1 MAFEP
6 LYNEMKTMRTGIL
19 AGVGALVLFAAAPPA
34 FADGPGR
41 TAHAGSARMDTA
53 KEMCTSWTLVM
64 TVGGLSVAMGVLGMK
79 QAS

>member
-41 TAHAGSARMDTA
+41 TAHPGNVRMDAA
-53 KEMCTSWTLVM
+53 KEMCTSWLLMM
-64 TVGGLSVAMGVLGMK
+64 TVGGGAMAMGVLGMK
-79 QAS
+79 QSS